1 MKNIALLLLLFA
13 HFHLSV
19 HTVISGPNDAAEKE
33 PMARAAGRFA
43 SSGGHGAH
51 GGGHAGHGHGGGNE
65 GSHGSGHRDNDPTWW
80 RQYHSGYPNN
90 HSKASSSRSF
100 ARLFYLRN
108 AFTSLNIESGEKE
121 EVNNGESEAGEKGS
135 PKKEAGDAEMLL
147 KTMPDD
153 VEMLLKTMPNDA
165 EMLDLE
171 DMPDGVE
178 TKHVVDFDMGDVF

>member
-1 MKNIALLLLLFA
+1 MRTKKRKSQLEYPFHLVNERRREDGVSIISSTPLLSVGMKNIALLLLLFA

-100 ARLFYLRN
+100 ARLVIGAGGLALIF
-108 AFTSLNIESGEKE
+108 LNY
-121 EVNNGESEAGEKGS
+121 
-135 PKKEAGDAEMLL
+135 
-147 KTMPDD
+147 
-153 VEMLLKTMPNDA
+153 
-165 EMLDLE
+165 
-171 DMPDGVE
+171 
-178 TKHVVDFDMGDVF
+178 